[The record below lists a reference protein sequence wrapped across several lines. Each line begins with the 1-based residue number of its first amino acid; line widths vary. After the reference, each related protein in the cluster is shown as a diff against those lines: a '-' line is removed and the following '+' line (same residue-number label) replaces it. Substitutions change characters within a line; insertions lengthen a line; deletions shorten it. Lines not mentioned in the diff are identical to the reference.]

1 MNDGNNTP
9 VVGGKSFTAVAINC
23 AAKAGEWVMTKL
35 GNYSSLEMKYS
46 AHDLVTEVDKG
57 SERLIRKLIATH
69 FPDHSFLG
77 EEGVEPGPEASAKAL
92 EEVSASEYL
101 WIVDPIDGTTN
112 FVHGFPFFCVSIAL
126 AYQGEVIVGVVYDP
140 VRDELF
146 VAEKGKGAYVRGK
159 RMGVS
164 SESTLR
170 GSLIATGFPAD
181 QHYALPLNMKGIG
194 AIAPKVRN
202 LRTAGSAALHMAYV
216 AAGRLS
222 GFWEI
227 GLNSWDLAAGALL
240 IQESGGLVTDV
251 KGKDYTLSVRNVAAT
266 NGHLHNELLE
276 SLAQAGA
283 NE

>member
-1 MNDGNNTP
+1 MNDGNNAP
-9 VVGGKSFTAVAINC
+9 IVGGKSFTAVAINC

-35 GNYSSLEMKYS
+35 GNYATLEMKYS

-57 SERLIRKLIATH
+57 SERLIRKLIGTH

-92 EEVSASEYL
+92 EEASSSEYL

-146 VAEKGKGAYVRGK
+146 VAEKGKGAYMHGK
-159 RMGVS
+159 RIGVS
-164 SESTLR
+164 TEPTLR
-170 GSLIATGFPAD
+170 DSLIATGFPAD
-181 QHYALPLNMKGIG
+181 HHYALPLNLKGIG
-194 AIAPKVRN
+194 EIAPKVRN
-202 LRTAGSAALHMAYV
+202 LRIAGSAALHMAYV

-227 GLNSWDLAAGALL
+227 GLNSWDMAAGALL
-240 IQESGGLVTDV
+240 IQESGGLVTDA
-251 KGKDYTLSVRNVAAT
+251 KGEPYSLCVRNVVAT
-266 NGHLHNELLE
+266 NGHLHNELLKA
-276 SLAQAGA
+276 LTQAGA